1 MSKDKLIY
9 KDDGT
14 VDFKSPFYKD
24 TRVNGKLVSL
34 EDIIEETTSRAL
46 RVIDDSLYELIGT
59 SESDPDEFYMDYKEA
74 FEHVIKQLKKFHDVE
89 D

>member
-24 TRVNGKLVSL
+24 TRYNGKLVRL
-34 EDIIEETTSRAL
+34 EDVAEETYQRAL
-46 RVIDDSLYELIGT
+46 KTIDDSLYELIGT
-59 SESDPDEFYMDYKEA
+59 DESNPDEFYEDYHEA
-74 FEHVIKQLKKFHDVE
+74 FGLVIEELKQFLYNK
-89 D
+89 